1 MTRTTLTPAAS
12 FCDRLFVQ
20 AVQELHSPRTLAT
33 AAVLSA
39 LHLILNQ
46 FTIPVS
52 SLLEVGFD
60 FLAAAAIGY
69 LCGPWVAGL
78 SGIVTDVFGY
88 VLRPNGPYFPGWT
101 LSAILAGI
109 LYGLWYY
116 RRPVKLWR
124 VIACKAM
131 AVVIFNFF
139 LTPLWLHFVYGQ
151 AFVVLSS
158 LRFVKN
164 IIKFPID
171 VVLLLLVL
179 KTCERYRARRRTT

>member
-1 MTRTTLTPAAS
+1 MTHNTLTRADS
-12 FCDRLFVQ
+12 LYERLFVQ
-20 AVQELHSPRTLAT
+20 AVQELHRPQTLAT

-39 LHLILNQ
+39 LHLVLNQ

-69 LCGPWVAGL
+69 MCGPWVAGL

-116 RRPVKLWR
+116 RRPVRLWR
-124 VIACKAM
+124 VMACKAM
-131 AVVIFNFF
+131 AVVLFNFL
-139 LTPLWLHFVYGQ
+139 LTPLWLHCLYGQ
-151 AFVVLSS
+151 AFVVLSGM
-158 LRFVKN
+158 RVVKN
-164 IIKFPID
+164 VIKFPID
-171 VVLLLLVL
+171 VALLLLVL
-179 KTCERYRARRRTT
+179 KTCERYRAQRRSA

>member
-1 MTRTTLTPAAS
+1 MTQRTLSNPVS
-12 FCDRLFVQ
+12 LYDRLFVQ
-20 AVQELHSPRTLAT
+20 AVQELHNPRTLAT

-46 FTIPVS
+46 FPIPVS
-52 SLLEVGFD
+52 GLLEVGFA
-60 FLAAAAIGY
+60 FLATAAMGY

-88 VLRPNGPYFPGWT
+88 ILRPNGPYFPGWP

-124 VIACKAM
+124 IIACKAM

-139 LTPLWLHFVYGQ
+139 LTPLWLHFLYGQ

-164 IIKFPID
+164 LIKFPID
-171 VVLLLLVL
+171 VALLLLVL
-179 KTCERYRARRRTT
+179 KTCETYRARQR